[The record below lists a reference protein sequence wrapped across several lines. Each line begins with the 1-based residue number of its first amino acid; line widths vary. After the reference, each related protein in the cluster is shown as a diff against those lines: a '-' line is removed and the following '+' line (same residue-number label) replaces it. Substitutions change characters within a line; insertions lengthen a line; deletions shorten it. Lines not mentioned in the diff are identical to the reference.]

1 MEAKCLLPF
10 AIKCRACKPFYDIY
24 ISKHYVFSLIP
35 LRLGSV
41 NLHFL
46 MRYVKNWRALRHF
59 FAPATFTSRCRSI
72 LFPKSAIPW
81 EGNGGSGIIRDRHTK
96 NCMSPVLRMRWK

>member
-10 AIKCRACKPFYDIY
+10 AIKCRACKLFYDIY
-24 ISKHYVFSLIP
+24 TSKQYVFSLIP
-35 LRLGSV
+35 LRLGGV

-59 FAPATFTSRCRSI
+59 SLHLQLLFANQNSVRGKLCT
-72 LFPKSAIPW
+72 
-81 EGNGGSGIIRDRHTK
+81 
-96 NCMSPVLRMRWK
+96 M